1 MKHFKQLV
9 EEAKKLTLSQAEKTD
24 IKDQL
29 VLFMRNTVNAN
40 VRTAE
45 LTRLHSRRS
54 MLSNIQFTPL
64 NNLRSKLPSVFNRV
78 NIFKPMPILIAI
90 LLLVSGGASFAAE
103 KSLPGDALYPVKVYV
118 NEEVRGWA
126 TLSEEAKAN
135 WDAALANR
143 RLNEAE
149 QLASE
154 SRLDAETR
162 AQLEANFQAHSDR
175 VQARIEKFE
184 DKKADRAAEIIS
196 NFNTSLNAHEQILLS
211 IGLAK
216 NSDTEP
222 QAKSLAV
229 RVRAEAQ
236 EAKQDSDKEE
246 LRVDAQVEVQTA
258 AEARLNSA
266 ENKITEVRKYIA
278 SREDR
283 LGATATAQAE
293 ARLKVATDLVIQ
305 GKLKLEAKAYGEAFR
320 LFQRAHAVA
329 QEAKLLIRA
338 KFYFET
344 RDNVEKNDKDTDNM
358 RTSPFVKPS
367 PSGSARPTIIIQ
379 DNKNIRLDGGPIRAD
394 GRIRIELGL

>member
-1 MKHFKQLV
+1 MNTPFKQLV

-24 IKDQL
+24 IKDRL
-29 VLFMRNTVNAN
+29 VLFIKNSVNAD
-40 VRTAE
+40 VRTAG

-78 NIFKPMPILIAI
+78 NIFKPMPVLIAI
-90 LLLVSGGASFAAE
+90 IILLAGGTSFAAE
-103 KSLPGDALYPVKVYV
+103 KSLPGDALYPVKVHV

-135 WDAALANR
+135 WDAALASR

-149 QLASE
+149 QLAAE
-154 SRLDAETR
+154 SRLNAETR

-196 NFNTSLNAHEQILLS
+196 NFETSLNAHEQILLS

-222 QAKSLAV
+222 EVKSLAV

-236 EAKQDSDKEE
+236 ETKQDSDKEE
-246 LRVDAQVEVQTA
+246 LRVNAQVEVQAA
-258 AEARLNSA
+258 AEARLHSA
-266 ENKITEVRKYIA
+266 ENKIAEVRKYIA
-278 SREDR
+278 DKKEQ
-283 LGATATAQAE
+283 LGATASAQAE
-293 ARLKVATDLVIQ
+293 ARLKVAADLVIQ

-320 LFQRAHAVA
+320 LFQKAHAVA
-329 QEAKLLIRA
+329 QEAKFLIRA
-338 KFYFET
+338 KFYFEARDSEKSN
-344 RDNVEKNDKDTDNM
+344 RDNVKS
-358 RTSPFVKPS
+358 TSTSKPS
-367 PSGSARPTIIIQ
+367 PTLLIQ
-379 DNKNIRLDGGPIRAD
+379 GENNVQFDGGPVRGE